1 MLINKIIFIIG
12 IGLKNLSRKA
22 FLQVDEKSGF
32 NLLQAAVFEQDNSII
47 LKASVLLDN
56 FVKEMENVKTRNSA
70 KVFAGKTAVDILQRF
85 RTGYNDEPSIERLYR
100 IYEECAE
107 DNRRLTELQWG
118 TCIDDA
124 EQAVEL
130 VLNDGVD
137 VNASGSENDWTA
149 LLHGSRSS
157 SSQFLETLIDLG
169 ADVNAQRRET
179 KVTPLLL
186 AADWNR
192 ILLIR
197 LFHPRQFFFLFFNQ
211 KCTLRGQHRNYTLL
225 Y

>member
-1 MLINKIIFIIG
+1 MYK
-12 IGLKNLSRKA
+12 
-22 FLQVDEKSGF
+22 KSGF
-32 NLLQAAVFEQDNSII
+32 NLFHAAVFERDIDII
-47 LKASVLLDN
+47 SKASVLLDN

-70 KVFAGKTAVDILQRF
+70 EFFAGK
-85 RTGYNDEPSIERLYR
+85 GLYR

-137 VNASGSENDWTA
+137 VNASGSDNDYTA
-149 LLHGSRSS
+149 LLHASRSS
-157 SSQFLETLIDLG
+157 SIQFIETLIDLG

-186 AADWNR
+186 AADCNNYMASCLLVEHGTEVNVQDR
-192 ILLIR
+192 YGLKHCTCQSKGILTISSDYCLEKKR
-197 LFHPRQFFFLFFNQ
+197 M
-211 KCTLRGQHRNYTLL
+211 
-225 Y
+225 